1 MHPSLL
7 PPNAMP
13 LERALEAG
21 TARLADIDTP
31 IAALW
36 DPATMPLGDL
46 PFLAWALSVDSW
58 DPEWSEAVKRDAV
71 ARSIALH
78 RIKGTRMS
86 VEAVLDRF
94 DELASIVEWHEA
106 SPRAPANTFE
116 VHLPIIGADGAASG
130 ARVTAA
136 FAERIVREVSR
147 AKPLREHFTLVQR
160 LELEGGVGVFGT
172 ARVAAFVR
180 EERAL
185 VSDTD
190 PAWGFFLQTEDGEPL
205 EDDTGAFLDT
215 AP

>member
-1 MHPSLL
+1 MPPSLL

-21 TARLADIDTP
+21 TARLADIDAP

-36 DPATMPLGDL
+36 DPATMPLTDL

-58 DPEWSEAVKRDAV
+58 DPEWSEATKRDAV

-86 VEAVLDRF
+86 VEAVLARF
-94 DELASIVEWHEA
+94 DELASIVEWHET
-106 SPRAPANTFE
+106 SPRALPNTFE
-116 VHLPIIGADGAASG
+116 VQLPIIGADGAASG

-136 FAERIVREVSR
+136 FAERIVREIGR

-160 LELEGGVGVFGT
+160 LELTGDVGVFGT
-172 ARVAAFVR
+172 ARLAGYVR
-180 EERAL
+180 QEL
-185 VSDTD
+185 DLHIDTS
-190 PAWGFFLQTEDGEPL
+190 PAWDDYLQTEDGEPI
-205 EDDTGAFLDT
+205 ESEAGGILDT
-215 AP
+215 AV